1 MDRKIKSRN
10 FSSKTGKKKL
20 DYNRK
25 ESYNVQ
31 SAQMNNYNK
40 NKIKIRPPFNPG
52 LFSYNKSIKE
62 LPKNEIDKSKNS
74 RNLKKTKNFF
84 LSNAYSMNPNYTKST
99 TNDQNNNNYVNN
111 MFFSS
116 TNKRETAK
124 NSLLSNSSI
133 NLNKYKINSYEN
145 NINNNIRT
153 FDNDEKPNINKFIN
167 KSINLNIN
175 LTYDKTKTNKEQNTL
190 KIIPHYK
197 NYFISEPKYKIESR
211 RMLLE
216 YIKILNKK
224 EKNIKNILNKSNIS
238 EKVLNQKF
246 SYKNNTNQ
254 NTKGNNSIKFNN
266 NNSEIILGEGKKD
279 IFLNNLNS
287 NYISA
292 ESGNNSSSEEDYY
305 EPTSINKNNNTNNNN
320 DKIFTL
326 YKNNKFSFINSLNNQ
341 KNKKINIINFLCVP
355 KVLNIIE
362 SNEKSEKYI
371 FIVVPDESTYLE
383 GVESYKLV
391 WRNMES
397 NEVENELSIK
407 NIKDCVINKKYKNR
421 FNLIVQMEDL
431 NDFNFE
437 IETPNDEIC
446 EYFTYGINYLSQIEN
461 NKETNRF
468 L

>member
-10 FSSKTGKKKL
+10 FSSKTGKKKF
-20 DYNRK
+20 DIKRN
-25 ESYNVQ
+25 ESYKVQ
-31 SAQMNNYNK
+31 SVQINNYNK
-40 NKIKIRPPFNPG
+40 NKIKIKPPFNPG
-52 LFSYNKSIKE
+52 LFSYNKSMKE
-62 LPKNEIDKSKNS
+62 LPKNKINKSKNS
-74 RNLKKTKNFF
+74 RNIKKTKNFF
-84 LSNAYSMNPNYTKST
+84 LSNVYSMNPNNTKST
-99 TNDQNNNNYVNN
+99 TNDQNNNYINN

-145 NINNNIRT
+145 KINNNIRT
-153 FDNDEKPNINKFIN
+153 FDNDEKQNINKFIN

-175 LTYDKTKTNKEQNTL
+175 LTYDKIKKNKEQNTL

-224 EKNIKNILNKSNIS
+224 EKNIKNILNKTNIS
-238 EKVLNQKF
+238 EKVLNQKY
-246 SYKNNTNQ
+246 SYKNNTNS
-254 NTKGNNSIKFNN
+254 NDKDYNSIKFN

-287 NYISA
+287 NSNFISA
-292 ESGNNSSSEEDYY
+292 ESGSNSSNEEDYY
-305 EPTSINKNNNTNNNN
+305 EATSINKINSNNN
-320 DKIFTL
+320 KIFTL
-326 YKNNKFSFINSLNNQ
+326 YKNNNFSFINSLNNQ

-383 GVESYKLV
+383 GVECYKLV

-407 NIKDCVINKKYKNR
+407 NIKDCIINKKYKNR

-446 EYFTYGINYLSQIEN
+446 EYFTYGLNYLSQIEN
-461 NKETNRF
+461 NKENNRF

>member
-1 MDRKIKSRN
+1 MY
-10 FSSKTGKKKL
+10 FSSVNKK
-20 DYNRK
+20 
-25 ESYNVQ
+25 
-31 SAQMNNYNK
+31 
-40 NKIKIRPPFNPG
+40 
-52 LFSYNKSIKE
+52 
-62 LPKNEIDKSKNS
+62 
-74 RNLKKTKNFF
+74 
-84 LSNAYSMNPNYTKST
+84 
-99 TNDQNNNNYVNN
+99 
-111 MFFSS
+111 
-116 TNKRETAK
+116 ETAK

-133 NLNKYKINSYEN
+133 NLNKYKIISHESN
-145 NINNNIRT
+145 NNYNIRT
-153 FDNDEKPNINKFIN
+153 FDNDEKQNINKFIN

-287 NYISA
+287 NYVSA
-292 ESGNNSSSEEDYY
+292 ESGNNSSNEEEYY

-371 FIVVPDESTYLE
+371 FIVAPDESTYLE